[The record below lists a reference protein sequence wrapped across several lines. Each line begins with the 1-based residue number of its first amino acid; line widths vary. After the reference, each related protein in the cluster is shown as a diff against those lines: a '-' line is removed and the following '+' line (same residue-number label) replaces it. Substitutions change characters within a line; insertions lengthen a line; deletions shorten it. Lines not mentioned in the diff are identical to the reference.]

1 MKILVVNAG
10 SSSLKYQL
18 FDMSDES
25 VLAKGTVER
34 IGMEGSQITHKG
46 KEGKSVTLKEDFKN
60 HTQALKKVLDCLC
73 DKEYGVISDINEIGA
88 VGHRVLHSGEDFDRS
103 IIIDDETLAIC
114 KKNAPLGPLHM
125 PANLSCI
132 ESCLNILKDKKNV
145 AVFDTAFH
153 LTMPKKAY
161 MYAVP
166 YEYYDKWKIRKY
178 GFHGTSHRFVSGEAL
193 KYLKNSKAKVI
204 TCHLGNG
211 ASVAAV
217 DGGKCVDTS
226 MGLTPLEG
234 LMMGTRSGDVDPAV
248 LEFVMNKT
256 KIDISQMLNIL
267 NKESG
272 LKGISGVSSDMRDCK
287 KASDEGNEK
296 ASLAIDMFAY
306 RVRKYIGSYAAVMGG
321 VDCIVMT
328 GGVGENSHFIREKVL
343 EGLEFM
349 GVKFDKSKNEN
360 AERGKICE
368 INKKFSKVKVL
379 IIPTNEEIV
388 IARDTLALV
397 ENGKI

>member
-1 MKILVVNAG
+1 M
-10 SSSLKYQL
+10 
-18 FDMSDES
+18 
-25 VLAKGTVER
+25 
-34 IGMEGSQITHKG
+34 
-46 KEGKSVTLKEDFKN
+46 
-60 HTQALKKVLDCLC
+60 
-73 DKEYGVISDINEIGA
+73 
-88 VGHRVLHSGEDFDRS
+88 
-103 IIIDDETLAIC
+103 
-114 KKNAPLGPLHM
+114 
-125 PANLSCI
+125 
-132 ESCLNILKDKKNV
+132 
-145 AVFDTAFH
+145 
-153 LTMPKKAY
+153 
-161 MYAVP
+161 
-166 YEYYDKWKIRKY
+166 
-178 GFHGTSHRFVSGEAL
+178 

-234 LMMGTRSGDVDPAV
+234 LMMGTRSGDIDPAV

-343 EGLEFM
+343 DGLEFM
-349 GVKFDKSKNEN
+349 GVKFDKLKNEN

>member
-88 VGHRVLHSGEDFDRS
+88 VGHRVLHSGEDFDKS

-125 PANLSCI
+125 PANISCI

-234 LMMGTRSGDVDPAV
+234 LMMGTRSGDIDPAV

-343 EGLEFM
+343 DGLEFM
-349 GVKFDKSKNEN
+349 GVKFDKLKNEN